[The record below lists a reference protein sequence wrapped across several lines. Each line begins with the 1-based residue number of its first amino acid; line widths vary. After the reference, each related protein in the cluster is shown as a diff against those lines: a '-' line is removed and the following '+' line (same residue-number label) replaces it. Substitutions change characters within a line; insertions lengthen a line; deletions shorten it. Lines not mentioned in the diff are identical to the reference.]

1 MQELER
7 EQKTWRIQ
15 TRVGIVI
22 HIPLKIDSVFQSNHC
37 YPHSLEICDVKK
49 TRRRGWWKLAKIF
62 SWEWVILLQ
71 ITLI

>member
-7 EQKTWRIQ
+7 EQNTWRIQ

-22 HIPLKIDSVFQSNHC
+22 HIPLKFDNVFQSNHC

-49 TRRRGWWKLAKIF
+49 QDGKAGENRLKFFHG
-62 SWEWVILLQ
+62 SE
-71 ITLI
+71 